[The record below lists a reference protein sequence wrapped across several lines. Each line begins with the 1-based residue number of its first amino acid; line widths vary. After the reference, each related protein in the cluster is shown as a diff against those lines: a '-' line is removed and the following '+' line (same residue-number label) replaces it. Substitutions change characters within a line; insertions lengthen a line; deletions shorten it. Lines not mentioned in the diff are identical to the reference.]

1 MIKIFFRQFIG
12 FSTAGLLSI
21 LIDFMFYYI
30 FLETSLFNSSISK
43 RLSYIL
49 GSINSFILN
58 KKIVFKSR
66 EKYLREII
74 LFIFIYILSFIS
86 NSFLHDSL
94 IEKIP
99 GYLPFLIST
108 LISIIINFLGLK
120 FIVFAK

>member
-1 MIKIFFRQFIG
+1 MMKIFFRQFIG
-12 FSTAGLLSI
+12 FSTAGLISI
-21 LIDFMFYYI
+21 FIDFMFYYI
-30 FLETSLFNSSISK
+30 FIETSLFNSSISK

-49 GSINSFILN
+49 GSVNSFVLN

-74 LFIFIYILSFIS
+74 LFIFIYIISFIS

-94 IEKIP
+94 IETIP
-99 GYLPFLIST
+99 GYLPFIIST

>member
-1 MIKIFFRQFIG
+1 MMKIFFRQFIG
-12 FSTAGLLSI
+12 YSSVGLISI

-30 FLETSLFNSSISK
+30 FIETSLFNSSISK

-74 LFIFIYILSFIS
+74 LFIFIYIISFVS
-86 NSFLHDSL
+86 NSFLHDAL
-94 IEKIP
+94 IETLP
-99 GYLPFLIST
+99 GFLPFIIST